1 MRERSLRSFVVK
13 RLNLSHSLP
22 DMKPIATPRRSASSH
37 HVRTT
42 SQLRL
47 AFEAVSPK
55 AQAFGPCAGAR
66 AIEDEDFPF
75 EWLSAIA
82 ESESWRKEINRPLS
96 HIHKWWAQ
104 RLGSVFRGVTLGA
117 LAPSGSDIKELY
129 YSRARFPG
137 ATVFDP
143 FMGSGTTLIEAVKL
157 GARAIGRD
165 INPVAYFLVR
175 NALAVHRRD
184 AVMATFAAIEQ
195 DVADRLQRFY
205 QAHLPDGQTVPVLY
219 YFWVKQ
225 MPCPSCDTAVD
236 LFSSRVFAQHAYAK
250 RNPEARAVCPHCGE
264 INRVRFDATAAECTA
279 CQRSFDPSTGP
290 ARGQHA
296 TCPCCAHTFG
306 IAKTVRATNH
316 PPEHRLYAKLV
327 LLPDGRKEYLPAD
340 AHDEEL
346 YRKAEAEL
354 SSSSDPY
361 PRVEIEPGYNT
372 NQALNYNYRF
382 WHQFF
387 NARQLLGLSILAE
400 RIRGINEPALRDL
413 FTCLFS
419 GALEF
424 NNMFASY
431 KGEGTG
437 AVRHMFSHHILKPE
451 RVPLEANLWGTPKS
465 SGSFST
471 MFKGRILRALDYAD
485 SPFEQRVVPEGK
497 AEKVYGLSDPIGFN
511 GATNF
516 ADFAGGKQV
525 YVSCGSSGSTD
536 LADGSVDAV
545 LTDPP
550 FFDNVHYSQL
560 ADFFHV
566 WQRHILGAEGC
577 WSAPTTRADQEV
589 QHSEESAFR
598 DRLGAVWRECHR
610 VLKDDGLL
618 VFSYHHS
625 RTEGWR
631 SILEALMEAGFGI
644 VAAHPV
650 KAEMSGAAPKQQA
663 KEPIDLD
670 ILVVCRKLATLER
683 CSWDGDLWAKITP
696 TIVRQVERLR
706 ASGRRLS
713 RNDVR
718 IIVMAQ
724 LLRPLSVTAS
734 LTEALTLLEANASQ
748 VEPVIDRLHLANK
761 TN

>member
-1 MRERSLRSFVVK
+1 MSQV
-13 RLNLSHSLP
+13 
-22 DMKPIATPRRSASSH
+22 IAPRRSPSRR
-37 HVRTT
+37 RTART
-42 SQLRL
+42 APQLRL
-47 AFEAVSPK
+47 AFDANTNRGEAL
-55 AQAFGPCAGAR
+55 GLGTGAR
-66 AIEDEDFPF
+66 AIEDEGFPF
-75 EWLSAIA
+75 EWLSDIA

-104 RLGSVFRGVTLGA
+104 RLGSVFRGITLGA
-117 LAPSGSDIKELY
+117 LAPKGSDIRELY
-129 YSRARFPG
+129 YSRARYPK
-137 ATVFDP
+137 AVVFDP

-184 AVMATFAAIEQ
+184 EVLATFSALEQ
-195 DVADRLQRFY
+195 DVADQLQRFY
-205 QAHLPDGQTVPVLY
+205 QARLPDGQTVPVLY

-225 MPCPSCDTAVD
+225 VPCPACETTVD

-250 RNPEARAVCPHCGE
+250 RNPEARATCPHCGE
-264 INRVRFDATAAECTA
+264 VNRVRFDATDARCTS
-279 CQRSFDPSTGP
+279 CGNDFDPSSGP
-290 ARGQHA
+290 ARGQRA
-296 TCPCCAHTFG
+296 TCPCCTHEFS
-306 IAKTVRATNH
+306 IAKTVRSGDT
-316 PPEHRLYAKLV
+316 PPDHRLYAKLV
-327 LLPDGRKEYLPAD
+327 LMPDGRKEYLCAD
-340 AHDEEL
+340 AYDDAL
-346 YRKAEAEL
+346 YGMSEAEL
-354 SSSSDPY
+354 ATLKNPY
-361 PRVEIEPGYNT
+361 PVVAIEEGYNT
-372 NQALNYNYRF
+372 NQALNYNYRY

-387 NARQLLGLSILAE
+387 NARQLLGLALLGE
-400 RIRGINEPALRDL
+400 RIQGINSPALRDL

-451 RVPLEANLWGTPKS
+451 RTPLEANLWGTPKS

-471 MFKGRILRALDYAD
+471 MFKGRILRALDYAEN
-485 SPFEQRVVPEGK
+485 PFEQRVLAGGK
-497 AEKVYGLSDPIGFN
+497 AEKVYGLSDPIGFE
-511 GATNF
+511 GAASF
-516 ADFAGGKQV
+516 AEFASGKQV

-536 LADGSVDAV
+536 LADRSVDAV

-577 WSAPTTRADQEV
+577 WTAATTRADQEV
-589 QHSEESAFR
+589 QHREESTFR
-598 DRLGAVWRECHR
+598 DRLGAVWQECHR

-631 SILEALMEAGFGI
+631 SILEALMTSGFGI

-650 KAEMSGAAPKQQA
+650 KAEMSVATPKQQA

-670 ILVVCRKLATLER
+670 ILVVCRKLDTLER
-683 CSWDGDLWAKITP
+683 HVWNGNLWDTVTP
-696 TIVRQVERLR
+696 TIVHQVERLR
-706 ASGRRLS
+706 ATCRRLS
-713 RNDVR
+713 RNDMR

-724 LLRPLSVTAS
+724 LLRPLSVATS
-734 LTEALTLLEANASQ
+734 LENALALLEANASQ
-748 VEPVIDRLHLANK
+748 VEPVIDRFHLASK
-761 TN
+761 TK

>member
-1 MRERSLRSFVVK
+1 M
-13 RLNLSHSLP
+13 
-22 DMKPIATPRRSASSH
+22 
-37 HVRTT
+37 
-42 SQLRL
+42 RL
-47 AFEAVSPK
+47 AFDAK
-55 AQAFGPCAGAR
+55 ASKGQPLSLGVGPR
-66 AIEDEDFPF
+66 AIEDEAFPF
-75 EWLSAIA
+75 EWLSDIA

-117 LAPSGSDIKELY
+117 LAPQGSDIRELY
-129 YSRARFPG
+129 YSRARYPD
-137 ATVFDP
+137 AVVFDP
-143 FMGSGTTLIEAVKL
+143 FMGSGTTLVETVKL

-175 NALAVHRRD
+175 NALAVHRREE
-184 AVMATFAAIEQ
+184 VLATFAAIER
-195 DVADRLQRFY
+195 DVADHLKSFF
-205 QAHLPDGQTVPVLY
+205 QAQLPNGSRVPVLY

-225 MPCPSCDTAVD
+225 VACPACETAVD
-236 LFSSRVFAQHAYAK
+236 LFSSRIFAQHAYAK
-250 RNPEARAVCPHCGE
+250 RNPDARATCPHCGE
-264 INRVRFDATAAECTA
+264 VNRVRFDATDAHCTG
-279 CQRSFDPSTGP
+279 CQKAFNPSLGA
-290 ARGQHA
+290 ARGQRA
-296 TCPCCAHTFG
+296 TCSCCAHEFG
-306 IAKTVRATNH
+306 IAKTMRNGEA
-316 PPEHRLYAKLV
+316 PPQHRLYAKLV
-327 LLPDGRKEYLPAD
+327 LMPDGRKEYLRAD
-340 AHDEEL
+340 AYDEAL
-346 YRKAEAEL
+346 YEKAEAEL
-354 SSSSDPY
+354 ATLDSPY
-361 PRVEIEPGYNT
+361 PVVAIEEGYNT
-372 NQALNYNYRF
+372 NQALNYNYRY

-387 NARQLLGLSILAE
+387 NARQLLGLAMLAD
-400 RIRGINEPALRDL
+400 RIRKINSPSLRDL

-424 NNMFASY
+424 NNMFTSY

-451 RVPLEANLWGTPKS
+451 RTPLEANLWGTPKS

-471 MFKGRILRALDYAD
+471 MFEGRILRALDYAE
-485 SPFEQRVVPEGK
+485 SPFEQRMVPGGK
-497 AEKVYGLSDPIGFN
+497 PEKVYGLAEPIGFE
-511 GATNF
+511 GAADF
-516 ADFAGGKQV
+516 ADFASGKRV
-525 YVSCGSSGSTD
+525 YVSCGSSGGTD
-536 LADGSVDAV
+536 LGDGSVDAV

-577 WSAPTTRADQEV
+577 WTAVTTRAEQEV
-589 QHSEESAFR
+589 QHSDESAFR

-631 SILEALMEAGFGI
+631 SILEALMGAGFGI

-650 KAEMSGAAPKQQA
+650 KAEMSVAAPKLQA

-670 ILVVCRKLATLER
+670 ILVVCRKLSTLER
-683 CSWDGDLWAKITP
+683 RAASDDLWAAVTP
-696 TIVRQVERLR
+696 TIVHQIERLR
-706 ASGRRLS
+706 SAGRRLS

-724 LLRPLSVTAS
+724 LLRPLSLAPS
-734 LTEALTLLEANASQ
+734 MREALAHLEVNAVQ
-748 VEPVIDRLHLANK
+748 VESVIDRFHLAGLN
-761 TN
+761 NV

>member
-1 MRERSLRSFVVK
+1 MTQV
-13 RLNLSHSLP
+13 P
-22 DMKPIATPRRSASSH
+22 TPRRSSLAG
-37 HVRTT
+37 RAAQAAP
-42 SQLRL
+42 QLRL
-47 AFEAVSPK
+47 AFDASTSRGQVLSL
-55 AQAFGPCAGAR
+55 GAGAR
-66 AIEDEDFPF
+66 AIEDEGFPF
-75 EWLSAIA
+75 EWLSDIA

-104 RLGSVFRGVTLGA
+104 RLGSVFRGVTLGT
-117 LAPSGSDIKELY
+117 LAPKGSDIRELY
-129 YSRARFPG
+129 YSRARYPE
-137 ATVFDP
+137 AVVFDP
-143 FMGSGTTLIEAVKL
+143 FMGSGTTLVEAVKL

-184 AVMATFAAIEQ
+184 EVLATFSAIER
-195 DVADRLQRFY
+195 DVADRLQSFY
-205 QAHLPDGQTVPVLY
+205 QAQLSDGRTVPVLY

-225 MPCPSCDTAVD
+225 VSCPACETAVD

-250 RNPEARAVCPHCGE
+250 RNPEARATCPHCGE
-264 INRVRFDATAAECTA
+264 VNRVRFDATDARCTG
-279 CQRSFDPSTGP
+279 CQKAFNPSSGV
-290 ARGQHA
+290 ARGQRA
-296 TCPCCAHTFG
+296 TCQCCTHEFS
-306 IAKTVRATNH
+306 IAKTVRNGQA
-316 PPEHRLYAKLV
+316 PPKHRLYAKLV
-327 LLPDGRKEYLPAD
+327 LMPDGRKEYLRAD
-340 AHDEEL
+340 SYDEAL
-346 YRKAEAEL
+346 YAKAESEL
-354 SSSSDPY
+354 TTLNNPY
-361 PRVEIEPGYNT
+361 PIVAIEEGYNT
-372 NQALNYNYRF
+372 NQALNYNYRY

-387 NARQLLGLSILAE
+387 NNRQLLGLSLLAE
-400 RIRGINEPALRDL
+400 RIRKINSPVLRDL

-451 RVPLEANLWGTPKS
+451 RTPLEANLWGTPKS

-471 MFKGRILRALDYAD
+471 MFEGRILRALDYAEN
-485 SPFEQRVVPEGK
+485 PFEQRMVPGGK
-497 AEKVYGLSDPIGFN
+497 PEKVYGLSEPIGFE
-511 GATNF
+511 GAADF
-516 ADFAGGKQV
+516 ADFSSGKQI

-536 LADGSVDAV
+536 LADRSVDAV

-577 WSAPTTRADQEV
+577 RAAVTTRADQEV
-589 QHSEESAFR
+589 QHSEESAFC

-610 VLKDDGLL
+610 VLKDDGLM

-631 SILEALMEAGFGI
+631 SILEALMAAGFGI

-650 KAEMSGAAPKQQA
+650 KAEMSVAAPKLQA

-670 ILVVCRKLATLER
+670 ILVVCRKLSTLER
-683 CSWDGDLWAKITP
+683 HAWTGDLWASVTP
-696 TIVRQVERLR
+696 TIVHQVERLR
-706 ASGRRLS
+706 SAGRRLS

-724 LLRPLSVTAS
+724 LLRPLSIAS
-734 LTEALTLLEANASQ
+734 SLAEALALLEVNSVQ
-748 VEPVIDRLHLANK
+748 VESVIDRFHLAGLSNTK
-761 TN
+761 